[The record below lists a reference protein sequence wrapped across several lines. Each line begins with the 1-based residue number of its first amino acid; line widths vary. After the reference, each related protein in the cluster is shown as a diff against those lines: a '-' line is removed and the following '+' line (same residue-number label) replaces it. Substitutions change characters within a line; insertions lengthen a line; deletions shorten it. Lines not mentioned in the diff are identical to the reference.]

1 MANSEHIFPAS
12 MVASTESC
20 PQFDG
25 NNFVLLK
32 IWLSSRKNQNVILVD
47 LPLGVYMGP
56 VTFMMGC
63 GLDGRMQ
70 VFMIF
75 TLLADRAL
83 PAETIVSLRQPWAY
97 LGYFAVKLNGSL
109 DLSHLETL

>member
-1 MANSEHIFPAS
+1 

-56 VTFMMGC
+56 VTYD
-63 GLDGRMQ
+63 GLRTRWPHAGLYD
-70 VFMIF
+70 
-75 TLLADRAL
+75 L
-83 PAETIVSLRQPWAY
+83 PAA
-97 LGYFAVKLNGSL
+97 G
-109 DLSHLETL
+109 